1 MEIRIFSPDG
11 RFSGICDRVIR
22 FRAEEEFAGAGQF
35 TLRVPVGEAERF
47 LVDSILL
54 FPLTE
59 EAFMVESL
67 RTDRDAGICE
77 VSGRGILSCFARR
90 ILTEK
95 ITFMGAAEELLCR
108 LAADWGSA
116 VLPASLRTEETGA
129 DGVVNVGLSHRSLL
143 GAMQD
148 IAAEAGVG
156 VRLRFLPAEREFLFS
171 LRAYRRGTVMLSP
184 ELGNLAGICR
194 TEDLSRY
201 VNRIYVAGNGGHTV
215 CVHAAGLF
223 TDGIDDASLPLRE
236 AWENA
241 EDLAMERY
249 ASAEEYRAALEARGK
264 RILAQRR
271 PQITVRA
278 RTDSATA
285 ARLRLG
291 EICPIRDPAIAAE
304 AVCVGRSVI
313 YEDGG
318 TVCRADLAL
327 RRA

>member
-22 FRAEEEFAGAGQF
+22 FTAEEEFAGAGQF
-35 TLRVPVGEAERF
+35 TLRVPLGEAERF
-47 LVDSILL
+47 RADSLLL
-54 FPLTE
+54 FPAAEDAFVTE
-59 EAFMVESL
+59 CI

-77 VSGRGILSCFARR
+77 VSGRGILSLFSRR
-90 ILTEK
+90 ALTEK
-95 ITFMGAAEELLCR
+95 ITFAGAAEALLCR
-108 LAADWGSA
+108 LAAEWGTA
-116 VLPASLRTEETGA
+116 VLPVSLRTEETGA
-129 DGVVNVGLSHRSLL
+129 DGAVNVGLGHRSLL

-148 IAAEAGVG
+148 IAAEAGLG
-156 VRLRFLPAEREFLFS
+156 LRLSFLPGEREFLFS
-171 LRAYRRGTVMLSP
+171 VREYRRGTVMLSP
-184 ELGNLAGICR
+184 ALGNLAGIRR

-201 VNRIYVAGNGGHTV
+201 LNRIHVAGNGGHTV
-215 CVHAAGLF
+215 TVEAAGLF
-223 TDGIDDASLPLRE
+223 TDGIDDAAMPLRE

-249 ASAEEYRAALEARGK
+249 ASEAEYRAALEARGK

-271 PQITVRA
+271 PQITVSA
-278 RTDSATA
+278 RTDSDTA

-304 AVCVGRSVI
+304 AVCVGRTLL
-313 YEDGG
+313 YEGDGI
-318 TVCRADLAL
+318 VCRADLAL

>member
-22 FRAEEEFAGAGQF
+22 FTAEEKLAGAGRF
-35 TLRVPVGEAERF
+35 TLRVPLGEADRF
-47 LVDSILL
+47 AADAILL
-54 FPLTE
+54 FPAME
-59 EAFMVESL
+59 DAFVVEGI

-77 VSGRGILSCFARR
+77 VSGRGILSYLERR

-95 ITFMGAAEELLCR
+95 ITFMGSAEELLCAM
-108 LAADWGSA
+108 AADWGAA
-116 VLPASLRTEETGA
+116 VLPASLRTEKTGISA
-129 DGVVNVGLSHRSLL
+129 FVNVGLSHRPLL
-143 GAMQD
+143 GAMED

-156 VRLRFLPAEREFLFS
+156 FRLRFLPGEREFLFS

-215 CVHAAGLF
+215 CVDAAGLF
-223 TDGIDDASLPLRE
+223 ADGIDDASLLLRE

-241 EDLAMERY
+241 EELAMERY

-278 RTDSATA
+278 RTDSDTA

-291 EICPIRDPAIAAE
+291 EICPIRDPAIASE
-304 AVCVGRSVI
+304 AVCVGRSAS

-318 TVCRADLAL
+318 IVCRADLAL